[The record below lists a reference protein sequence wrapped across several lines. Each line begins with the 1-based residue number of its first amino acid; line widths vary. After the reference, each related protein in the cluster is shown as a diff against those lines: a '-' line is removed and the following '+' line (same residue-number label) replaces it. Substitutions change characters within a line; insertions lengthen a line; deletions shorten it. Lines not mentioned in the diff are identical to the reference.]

1 MTSKTYCVMPWLNI
15 SVDPDGSIKPCCE
28 AHYHF
33 KKPDGSKFNLGSDK
47 IEDIYNSEDFVNM
60 RTSMLEGKPVT
71 GCETCYRNE
80 EMSGHSSRTYN
91 NAHWKIKF
99 TKPVAE
105 INIKYFDLR
114 FGNLCN
120 LMCRSCNPRN
130 SSQLEKEL
138 KLLSNTNISKY
149 IGSGYDYD
157 INQWYLTDT
166 FDKNIESQIHNIKW
180 LYITGGEPTI
190 VEKNIE
196 LLEKI
201 IAAGRSKSIT
211 LSFNTNMTNTK
222 PKFYE
227 LIKQFRHVIC
237 ISSIDGYG
245 DMQEYL
251 RYPSDWNQISHNL
264 KELIDIGRPVGVS
277 PAIVVQA
284 TNLGKMVELLDY
296 FEDFNRIANAS
307 VVKVGIILLQHPNY
321 LSLINLPVEYKIKC
335 WERIEEWL
343 QTKCKF
349 QSPEFHNSMLGLKEM
364 CYTDALSIEAIKK
377 YKEFNLI
384 LDNNRKQK
392 LQDVNLELYNLIQD
406 I

>member
-1 MTSKTYCVMPWLNI
+1 MNNSYCVLPWLGI

-28 AHYHF
+28 SLYHF
-33 KKPDGSKFNLGSDK
+33 TKDDGSKFNLGADK
-47 IEDIYNSEDFVNM
+47 IEDIYNSTDFLNM
-60 RTSMLEGKPVT
+60 RTSMLKGNPVLGCESCYKNEAVT
-71 GCETCYRNE
+71 GR
-80 EMSGHSSRTYN
+80 SSRTKN

-99 TKPVAE
+99 TEPTAD

-138 KLLSNTNISKY
+138 KSLSHTNISNY
-149 IGSGYDYD
+149 IAPGYDYD

-166 FDKNIESQIHNIKW
+166 FDKNMESQINNISW

-196 LLEKI
+196 FLEKLI
-201 IAAGRSKSIT
+201 TSGRSKSIT

-227 LIKQFRHVIC
+227 LIKEFKKVIC
-237 ISSIDGYG
+237 IASIDGYD

-251 RYPSDWNQISHNL
+251 RYPSDWNQIDNNF
-264 KELIDIGRPVGVS
+264 KKLIDMGDPIQMLPT
-277 PAIVVQA
+277 VVIQA
-284 TNLGKMVELLDY
+284 TNLGKIVDLFEY
-296 FEDFNRIANAS
+296 FENFNRIANKTVAEIAI
-307 VVKVGIILLQHPNY
+307 IILQYPSY
-321 LSLINLPVEYKIKC
+321 SSLIHLPVDYKIKC
-335 WERIEEWL
+335 WERIQEWM
-343 QTKCKF
+343 QTKCKY
-349 QSPEFHNSMLGLKEM
+349 QSMQFYISMAGLKKM
-364 CYTDALSIEAIKK
+364 CYTNELSKHNIKK
-377 YKEFNLI
+377 YKDFNSL
-384 LDNNRKQK
+384 LDSTRGHQLKN
-392 LQDVNLELYNLIQD
+392 VNLELYNLIQD